1 MNSFILGG
9 LFKNNECLSHD
20 CRNWNKS

>member
-9 LFKNNECLSHD
+9 LFKNNECLSQD